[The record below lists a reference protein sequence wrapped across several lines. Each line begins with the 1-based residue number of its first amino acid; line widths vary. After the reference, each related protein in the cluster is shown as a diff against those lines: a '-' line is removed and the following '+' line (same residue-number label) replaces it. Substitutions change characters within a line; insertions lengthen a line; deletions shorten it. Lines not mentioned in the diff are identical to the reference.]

1 VNGSISTRTA
11 ALLAGVIPAG
21 IALIVTV
28 VLLVAPA
35 AHAAAPSQPVQF
47 SDDGIHWS
55 TSYTGTLF
63 GGVLLVPGASVDRA
77 FYVRNA
83 ASDPAV
89 MSVTL
94 YDVATTDIALA
105 TAMSV
110 STSTPGLAG
119 AAVPVTAASPC
130 ATLSRGQILAAG
142 GSIRLD
148 NTVALGDLSGTV
160 GQAHN
165 VSFKLAVSLSSTD
178 VGAPAPDTCPTDFG
192 AVVGSPDPGTGT
204 GSHPVYHH
212 GAAGWTPAPPAESTP
227 TPSATPTPP
236 VTPTPPDPGLGT
248 LVGNTERFYQEN
260 TVAFW
265 LAMAVIGALLLVL
278 VRRRRSDDDDS
289 SPHHPYSRQPT
300 TQIGTGR

>member
-11 ALLAGVIPAG
+11 ALLAAVIPAG

-94 YDVATTDIALA
+94 YDVSTTDIALA

-110 STSTPGLAG
+110 STSTPGLPG

-142 GSIRLD
+142 GSVRLD
-148 NTVALGDLSGTV
+148 NTVALGDLTGTV

-178 VGAPAPDTCPTDFG
+178 VGAPAPDTCPTDFDTI
-192 AVVGSPDPGTGT
+192 VGSPDPGTGT
-204 GSHPVYHH
+204 GSHPVYHR
-212 GAAGWTPAPPAESTP
+212 GSDGWTPAPPASATP
-227 TPSATPTPP
+227 TPTATPTPP

-265 LAMAVIGALLLVL
+265 LAMAIVGALLLIL
-278 VRRRRSDDDDS
+278 VRRRRSDDDS